1 MGETIPGGNI
11 NQTAGDWHWRQ
22 RPGWG
27 APNPVGQDAPTQSTV
42 NSAPILSNVSNP
54 GVGVTPPNAG
64 KPISVSGGSGST
76 ANPSVD
82 TGRKVTGQVSGT
94 SVVVNLPG

>member
-27 APNPVGQDAPTQSTV
+27 APNPIPSDAPTQSTLIPQKANPIAV
-42 NSAPILSNVSNP
+42 NQDPIVP
-54 GVGVTPPNAG
+54 GKGQ
-64 KPISVSGGSGST
+64 PISVSGS
-76 ANPSVD
+76 ALYRQP
-82 TGRKVTGQVSGT
+82 KC
-94 SVVVNLPG
+94 

>member
-1 MGETIPGGNI
+1 MGEVNGNM
-11 NQTAGDWHWRQ
+11 NQTVGFPDNRTP
-22 RPGWG
+22 R
-27 APNPVGQDAPTQSTV
+27 NPIPSDAPTQSTV
-42 NSAPILSNVSNP
+42 NPAPLVSNVSNP

-64 KPISVSGGSGST
+64 KPISVSGGAAST

-82 TGRKVTGQVSGT
+82 LGRKVTGQVSGT